1 MKRLFWVLLI
11 GVALIGSG
19 TASATC
25 ILYDG
30 SDVLSDDPTGAIVQ
44 DTCTNTRATRTSL
57 ADLLSGEDQPANVL
71 RVEGQFSSSGTK
83 TADAQIKASAG
94 YVHNLICYGTDN
106 AAVAATIILYDN
118 TAESGAILFSWTV
131 E

>member
-44 DTCTNTRATRTSL
+44 ETCSDTRATRTTL
-57 ADLLSGEDQPANVL
+57 ADLLSGEDQTNNLLMTSGGAV
-71 RVEGQFSSSGTK
+71 RGTEGNP
-83 TADAQIKASAG
+83 I
-94 YVHNLICYGTDN
+94 N
-106 AAVAATIILYDN
+106 AAVGNATSAAFTLPIGSKSIPGRI
-118 TAESGAILFSWTV
+118 TGAGAGGP
-131 E
+131 